1 MKFPIGLRLFLTVL
15 LSIFGVAAIVLMIMS
30 EKVSRNFY
38 DYATK
43 IELSRL
49 EEISES
55 IQIQFHQQQNWSF
68 LPTSKSE
75 QETWIADELLRLH
88 NKRNVSHNNQ
98 FSVSSLT
105 EENKKDKETAHSTHP
120 IKPVQGLSK
129 LTIDAMLPP
138 LSPAPPAPP
147 APPVPPAKT
156 ELPELPEPPA
166 PPVPSTPINY
176 PSHKKTTSITPLK
189 NEGNKEVITADL
201 PSLFHRI
208 TLLDLNLNYLAGRP
222 LDTLPSEKKPLLA
235 NGKIIGYLQVTR
247 STLPTDE
254 MAKEFLRVQTSTITT
269 IILVS
274 IFLSAIAATLLA
286 IHFKKPISN
295 LVEGARL
302 LSKGVYETRL
312 NTDRTDELGE
322 LALSFN
328 QLADQLNQ
336 AEKNRRQWVADTS
349 HELRTP
355 ISVLRAQLEAIQDG
369 IRQATPEN
377 IAIMHRQIL
386 SLNKLIDELYALSR
400 ADVGELS
407 YHMQQFDIGALM
419 YEEAHNFS
427 EKFKAE
433 NLNLTISPLN
443 SSFEIFGDT
452 ERMKQVFSNVFEN
465 CIRYTDAGGSI
476 SLQLKASHHNVIITI
491 DDSAP
496 CVPEAALSQLSER
509 FYRVDNSRN
518 RQNGGSGLGL
528 ALCKRIISAHHGEII
543 FSQSPLGGLRVSL
556 HIPLPKKLNS
566 KNESV

>member
-1 MKFPIGLRLFLTVL
+1 VKFPIGLRLFLTVL

-30 EKVSRNFY
+30 EKVSRNFS

-55 IQIQFHQQQNWSF
+55 IQIQFHHQQNWSF
-68 LPTSKSE
+68 LPTSKNE
-75 QETWIADELLRLH
+75 QETWIANELLRLH
-88 NKRNVSHNNQ
+88 NIRNVGYNKQIIDS
-98 FSVSSLT
+98 SVM
-105 EENKKDKETAHSTHP
+105 EEKMKDKDIAPSTP
-120 IKPVQGLSK
+120 SNKPAQALEK
-129 LTIDAMLPP
+129 FTIDTMLPP

-147 APPVPPAKT
+147 APPAQA
-156 ELPELPEPPA
+156 ELPEPPA
-166 PPVPSTPINY
+166 PPSPNVSPSI
-176 PSHKKTTSITPLK
+176 KKIASKPLFR
-189 NEGNKEVITADL
+189 NDNNKEAITNTL

-208 TLLDLNLNYLAGRP
+208 TLLDTNLNYLAGRS
-222 LDTLPSEKKPLLA
+222 LDLLPSEKKSLLA

-247 STLPTDE
+247 SILPTDD

-274 IFLSAIAATLLA
+274 IFLSAITASLLA
-286 IHFKKPISN
+286 VHFKKPISN

-302 LSKGVYETRL
+302 LSKGIYETRL
-312 NTDRTDELGE
+312 NTDRSDELGE

-400 ADVGELS
+400 ADVGELI
-407 YHMQQFDIGALM
+407 YQMQQFDIGTLAH
-419 YEEAHNFS
+419 EEANNFS
-427 EKFKAE
+427 EKFKAS

-443 SSFEIFGDT
+443 SPFEILGDV
-452 ERMKQVFSNVFEN
+452 ERMKQVFSNLFEN
-465 CIRYTDAGGSI
+465 CIRYTDAGGNI
-476 SLQLKASHHNVIITI
+476 SVQIKISHNNVIITI

-496 CVPEAALSQLSER
+496 SVPKAALSQLSER
-509 FYRVDNSRN
+509 FYRVDASRN
-518 RQNGGSGLGL
+518 RQDGGSGLGL
-528 ALCKRIISAHHGEII
+528 ALCKRIISSHHGEII
-543 FSQSPLGGLRVSL
+543 FSQSPIGGLRVSL
-556 HIPLPKKLNS
+556 HIPLVNKVNS
-566 KNESV
+566 KIESV